1 VGAVRPDRPR
11 LTFPAQLRV
20 RRKADFESAYRAGRR
35 FGDNLLSMTVTPN
48 SLGVP
53 RLGLAIAARTVGN
66 SVARN
71 RLRRLIRESFR
82 LAQLGLPQVDIIV
95 GARAGARTATAP
107 RVRESLAALWTKV
120 AKQCAP
126 SPAA

>member
-1 VGAVRPDRPR
+1 VGAVRPEPPR

-20 RRKADFESAYRAGRR
+20 RRKADFDTAYRVGRR
-35 FGDNLLSMTVTPN
+35 FGDNLLSMTVRPN
-48 SLGVP
+48 TAGVP

-82 LAQLGLPQVDIIV
+82 LVQRELPQVDVIV
-95 GARAGARTATAP
+95 GARAGVRVATAP
-107 RVRESLAALWTKV
+107 RVRESLASLWNKV
-120 AKQCAP
+120 ATQCAP
-126 SPAA
+126 SPAP